1 LRLATLAGDGTA
13 AFVRVLASNAAHR
26 EWNREEAL
34 LRDVITAFRADTV
47 LPLIHAT
54 KRCVDLIEHVCIHVD
69 QRSIK
74 IVKKIGGRE
83 SIRNRGVTSA
93 FSLGADLVLLDC
105 QPAHELMSTTLE
117 ELPDFAEPRFHA
129 SAWTGFGS

>member
-1 LRLATLAGDGTA
+1 LARDGTA

-34 LRDVITAFRADTV
+34 LRDVITAFGTDTV
-47 LPLIHAT
+47 LPLIDAT
-54 KRCVDLIEHVCIHVD
+54 KRGVDLVERVRIHVD
-69 QRSIK
+69 QRRIE

-83 SIRNRGVTSA
+83 SIRHRGVTIA
-93 FSLGADLVLLDC
+93 FSLGADLVLLDR
-105 QPAHELMSTTLE
+105 QPAHELMSTALE

-129 SAWTGFGS
+129 SAWTGSGS